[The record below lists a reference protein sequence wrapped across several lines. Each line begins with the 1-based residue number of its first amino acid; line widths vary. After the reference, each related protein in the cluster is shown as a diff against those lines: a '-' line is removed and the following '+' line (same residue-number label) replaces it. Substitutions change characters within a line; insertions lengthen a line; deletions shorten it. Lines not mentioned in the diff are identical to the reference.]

1 MLGFKTPS
9 ILFGKSKG
17 LAESLILPGENEGS
31 TEPLI
36 LLSKN
41 TMV

>member
-17 LAESLILPGENEGS
+17 LTESLILPSENEGS

-36 LLSKN
+36 LLGKN
-41 TMV
+41 TMI

>member
-9 ILFGKSKG
+9 ILPGKSKG
-17 LAESLILPGENEGS
+17 LAESLILRSENEGS

-36 LLSKN
+36 LPGKN